1 MEESEFIINDD
12 VIYVGKF
19 RPLNDAELSASKDWS
34 DSKGSNN
41 YDEMPE
47 MIYNTD
53 LETDGKV
60 FRDKNN
66 YEVYTKEQIYG

>member
-1 MEESEFIINDD
+1 
-12 VIYVGKF
+12 
-19 RPLNDAELSASKDWS
+19 
-34 DSKGSNN
+34 
-41 YDEMPE
+41 